1 MRPVQRAK
9 RAPSEHKEIDMKRRS
24 IVAGLAAA
32 GLLALGAWGGIH
44 ADDLWA
50 KAQAATPAAQSA
62 VHATP
67 TATLALPN
75 FTSIVNENRG
85 AVVNI
90 TVTEN
95 AKTSE
100 ESSPLP
106 EFGNDPFSQ
115 FFRHFQIPMPQ
126 QGPTHGLG
134 SGFIVRSD
142 GIVLTNAHVVDG
154 ASDVIVKLSDQ
165 REFKAK
171 VLGVDKP
178 TDIAVL
184 KIDAKNLPTV
194 KLGDSNSV
202 QVGQWVV
209 AIGSP
214 YGFENTVTAGIV
226 SATSRALP
234 DGTYVP
240 FIQTDAAVNP
250 GNSGGPLFNMNGEVI
265 GINSQIYSQTGG
277 FQGLSFAIP
286 IDVAS
291 QVEQQLIAHGKVE
304 RGRIGV
310 AIQQVTQGLAQ
321 SFGLK
326 EPGGA
331 LVASVEKDGPAAK
344 AGLKSGDVILAVNG
358 QPVKSS
364 NQLPPMV
371 ANIKPGS
378 KATFEIWRD
387 GGKKDVQIVVG
398 ELKNDQVA
406 SASGSSANG
415 RLGLAVRP
423 LTKDEREQA
432 QIDSGLLVENAS
444 GPAAQAGIEQ
454 GDVILSVNGTP
465 VKSVAQLRA
474 LIAKSGKHVA
484 LLVQRQ
490 DAKIF
495 VPVELG

>member
-1 MRPVQRAK
+1 
-9 RAPSEHKEIDMKRRS
+9 MKRRS
-24 IVAGLAAA
+24 IVAGFAAA
-32 GLLALGAWGGIH
+32 GLVALGAWGGIH
-44 ADDLWA
+44 ADDLWSR
-50 KAQAATPAAQSA
+50 AQAATPGAPPAA
-62 VHATP
+62 HAAP
-67 TATLALPN
+67 TAALALPN
-75 FTSIVNENRG
+75 FTSIVDANRG

-95 AKTSE
+95 EKTSE
-100 ESSPLP
+100 QSQIPD
-106 EFGNDPFSQ
+106 FGNDPFSQ

-126 QGPTHGLG
+126 PGPTRGLG

-142 GIVLTNAHVVDG
+142 GVVLTNAHVVDG
-154 ASDVIVKLSDQ
+154 ASDVVVKLSDQ

-194 KLGDSNSV
+194 KLGDSSSV
-202 QVGQWVV
+202 RVGQWVV

-250 GNSGGPLFNMNGEVI
+250 GNSGGPLFNMSGEVI

-321 SFGLK
+321 SFGLDK
-326 EPGGA
+326 PRGA
-331 LVASVEKDGPAAK
+331 LVASVEKNGPAGK

-358 QPVKSS
+358 QAVDTS

-378 KATFEIWRD
+378 KATLQIWRD
-387 GGKKDVQIVVG
+387 GGKKDVEVVVG
-398 ELKNDQVA
+398 ELKGDQIA
-406 SASGSSANG
+406 SASGGSQNG

-423 LTKDEREQA
+423 LTKDEREQT
-432 QIDSGLLVENAS
+432 QIDGGLLVENVS